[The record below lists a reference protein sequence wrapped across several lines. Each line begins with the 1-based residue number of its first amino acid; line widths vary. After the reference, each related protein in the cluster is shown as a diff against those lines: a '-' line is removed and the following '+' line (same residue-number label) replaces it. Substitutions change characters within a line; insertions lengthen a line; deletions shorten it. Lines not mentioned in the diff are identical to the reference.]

1 MAKQEMLALA
11 DFLAEQN
18 AYHSNSMACHDP
30 IIQAHVQRLSAW
42 EKAVRLAAQAD
53 APSSQPV
60 EIGQIA
66 IVTNDQSTQIFP
78 VTSDSSTSVP
88 QSPPVSQGAIAQVLM
103 DEGYVHL
110 NSFELADIILKNWDV
125 KSLPDTRPDRKCK

>member
-1 MAKQEMLALA
+1 MDGDQAMTKMQEML
-11 DFLAEQN
+11 DW
-18 AYHSNSMACHDP
+18 
-30 IIQAHVQRLSAW
+30 AW
-42 EKAVRLAAQAD
+42 EKHREKIFGVHGEYPIDAYVHFAAGYEA
-53 APSSQPV
+53 AG
-60 EIGQIA
+60 E
-66 IVTNDQSTQIFP
+66 
-78 VTSDSSTSVP
+78 P